1 MHTSPCPASLC
12 MYRLSDISVCVC
24 TVGVISLP
32 TYLLYDISLCMH
44 RLSDISVCAYRLSDI
59 CGLGAFPQRAQ
70 RWSWVSFGVVWVG
83 GLVYVPWCGGLVGG
97 LSIGLWVHV
106 TMEEDCPGAP
116 KTIPRWTPEG
126 TEVLGV
132 IWCCLWVLELVC
144 VCLGLGVGG
153 WLGHRFLGACGR
165 GGGLPRSTE
174 NDPKI
179 GPRAF
184 EKCRKMITKAL
195 ILGSWAPRRRGL
207 GTYLGRLGPQV
218 ERSWNLG
225 PQVDQNSPKNDFI
238 TPPPWR
244 SRFRPKIDKVGY
256 KGARGRQK

>member
-1 MHTSPCPASLC
+1 M
-12 MYRLSDISVCVC
+12 
-24 TVGVISLP
+24 
-32 TYLLYDISLCMH
+32 
-44 RLSDISVCAYRLSDI
+44 
-59 CGLGAFPQRAQ
+59 
-70 RWSWVSFGVVWVG
+70 
-83 GLVYVPWCGGLVGG
+83 GG

-174 NDPKI
+174 NDPKM

-238 TPPPWR
+238 TPPLGGPVFDQKSTKSGTRAPGGLKSKLPELPRWLL
-244 SRFRPKIDKVGY
+244 RFWSIFWPSP
-256 KGARGRQK
+256 GRAHVVQIQHRLCPNHISP